1 MNEGCEGGLPHFN
14 SLFAE
19 NAHVVDDSCI
29 PYKGS
34 TKGLKCGQFFYC
46 KDEARVLKTYDV
58 GGGYGQTSE
67 KAMMKEILRNGVLG
81 SEFQAPPEFATYKS
95 GILSSR
101 GVTQLNKISRGGSK
115 ASSGPNSES
124 LF

>member
-19 NAHVVDDSCI
+19 NAHVVEDSCV

-34 TKGLKCGQFFYC
+34 TKGVKCGQFFYC

-58 GGGYGQTSE
+58 GGGYGLTSE
-67 KAMMKEILRNGVLG
+67 KAMMKEILRNGALD
-81 SEFQAPPEFATYKS
+81 SEFQAPAEFATYKS
-95 GILSSR
+95 GILS
-101 GVTQLNKISRGGSK
+101 
-115 ASSGPNSES
+115 
-124 LF
+124 